1 MFCEWEYGMQLV
13 LEILVRVAEI
23 LTIIAGT
30 AGVCLSLVL
39 LISPRLIHKASQAL
53 NRHVLT
59 EHQLA
64 TLNPHIPAE
73 AYLLRHHVVFGSCL
87 VASSIFILL
96 FLFIQAPLADSFGF
110 IADIAIEFSILLG
123 KTAGVIGLAAGTI
136 LFFSPA
142 TFKAIGK
149 RANIWI
155 DTQPVFTKL
164 DTLSVD
170 VDSFFIKYSLICG
183 LVGLAVSTAL
193 IAISVLN
200 FLGTSASLGGSI

>member
-1 MFCEWEYGMQLV
+1 MHVV

-39 LISPRLIHKASQAL
+39 LISPRLVYKASQAL
-53 NRHVLT
+53 NRRVLS

-64 TLNPHIPAE
+64 MFNPHVPAE
-73 AYLLRHHVVFGSCL
+73 SYFLRHHVACGGCL
-87 VASSIFILL
+87 VAGSIFILL
-96 FLFIQAPLADSFGF
+96 FLFIQAPPAGSFGF
-110 IADIAIEFSILLG
+110 MPDIAIEFSLLLG
-123 KTAGVIGLAAGTI
+123 KTAGVIGLIAGTI

-142 TFKAIGK
+142 TFEEIGK

-155 DTQPVFTKL
+155 DTQPIFTKL

-170 VDSFFIKYSLICG
+170 LDSFFIKYSLICG
-183 LVGLAVSTAL
+183 LTGLAVSIAL
-193 IAISVLN
+193 LAISAMN
-200 FLGTSASLGGSI
+200 FWGTSVSMGGGV

>member
-1 MFCEWEYGMQLV
+1 MQLV

-23 LTIIAGT
+23 LTIIAGS

-39 LISPRLIHKASQAL
+39 LVSPRLLQKVSQAL

-59 EHQLA
+59 ENQLA
-64 TLNPHIPAE
+64 ALNPHVPAE
-73 AYLLRHHVVFGSCL
+73 SYFLRHHVICGGCL

-96 FLFIQAPLADSFGF
+96 FVFIQAPPTGSFGF
-110 IADIAIEFSILLG
+110 ITDVAIEFSILLG
-123 KTAGVIGLAAGTI
+123 KTAGVIGLIAGTL

-155 DTQPVFTKL
+155 DTQLIFTKL
-164 DTLSVD
+164 DTVSVD
-170 VDSFFIKYSLICG
+170 VDSFFIRYPLICG
-183 LVGLAVSTAL
+183 LVGLAVSAAL
-193 IAISVLN
+193 IALSVLN
-200 FLGTSASLGGSI
+200 FLGTSVRLGGGM